1 MFKIQDFIKEIQS
14 AKVPSNIT
22 INVYQTAEPRPIQDD
37 DGTISVTDLLDEIF
51 AEPVE
56 ATPPTDFEEGD
67 RVMVCHIKKDGT
79 SKHTDGTVTTVL
91 GCDED
96 GWFTRVTG
104 DNGCHYKTGLMLDEE
119 RKGSKIIRKL

>member
-1 MFKIQDFIKEIQS
+1 MFNIQDLIKEIQS
-14 AKVPSNIT
+14 SKASKGGIVVNV
-22 INVYQTAEPRPIQDD
+22 INVGAD
-37 DGTISVTDLLDEIF
+37 F
-51 AEPVE
+51 AEDVD

-67 RVMVCHIKKDGT
+67 RVMVCHIKKNGQ

-96 GWFTRVTG
+96 GYYTRVTG
-104 DNGCHYKTGLMLDEE
+104 DNGCHYKTGLVIDEE